1 MNQLS
6 EPNINNEDVFIAV
19 AKVRN
24 FKIHIAKNV
33 MSQHLIAKRVLME
46 TEERCWL

>member
-19 AKVRN
+19 RN
-24 FKIHIAKNV
+24 FKMDIAKNV
-33 MSQHLIAKRVLME
+33 MRQRLIAKRVLME
-46 TEERCWL
+46 TEERC

>member
-19 AKVRN
+19 AKSKKFQN
-24 FKIHIAKNV
+24 T
-33 MSQHLIAKRVLME
+33 QCE
-46 TEERCWL
+46 